1 MAFLLNER
9 LDSEERE
16 IQQNA
21 QMMLHNAMKL
31 DSKEEEIKEDELV
44 EEEA

>member
-21 QMMLHNAMKL
+21 QIMLLNAMKL